1 MNQAFSTLI
10 STVNGSGSQS
20 ANAILAKALFRMG
33 HYVGAKNLF
42 PSNIAGLPTWFV
54 IRTHPDGFVSREK
67 LSDIVVAKNS
77 ETAAEDLQRVK
88 PGGFYFYDQEI
99 KINPREIRSD
109 INSYAIPFR
118 EIVQS
123 ASDSIKMRKL
133 LTNMVYVGVLAE
145 LLKLDSEILSACL
158 TSQFSGKE
166 SVVAANATATQLG
179 RAYAKEHLSQIQFPF
194 TAKLNPQLNA
204 NKILID
210 GNSAAALGAT
220 VGGCTFF
227 SWYPITPSTSLAE
240 TFHDFCEQFRVNA
253 DGSKKFAVLQA
264 EDELSAINMVIGA
277 GWAGSRAMTA
287 TSGPGLSL
295 MAEAAGLSYF
305 AEIPAVIWDVQR
317 AGPSTG
323 LPTRTLQGDLRAA
336 ANLSHG
342 DTEHIV
348 LLPANPEE
356 CYEFAQLALDLA
368 EKYQTL
374 VIVLSDLDI
383 GMNFSISNELQL
395 PSGEYQ
401 RGKVLSAEDLNHVD
415 EFARYK
421 DVDNDGIPQRTLPGT
436 LHTKAA
442 YFTRG
447 TGHNEKA
454 GYTEDPLVFKNLLL
468 RLKKKFELL
477 SADLPKPLIHAD
489 PLAKIALVSFGST
502 DAVIPELQSRM
513 KKNNIATSTARVRAL
528 PLKKHSASELES
540 FLNAHEKILILEQ
553 NRDAQMHNILVKEF
567 PHLAGRFHSALT
579 FDGWPISIDEVE
591 ALVSTHAKEQVKT
604 C

>member
-1 MNQAFSTLI
+1 
-10 STVNGSGSQS
+10 
-20 ANAILAKALFRMG
+20 
-33 HYVGAKNLF
+33 
-42 PSNIAGLPTWFV
+42 
-54 IRTHPDGFVSREK
+54 
-67 LSDIVVAKNS
+67 VV
-77 ETAAEDLQRVK
+77 
-88 PGGFYFYDQEI
+88 
-99 KINPREIRSD
+99 
-109 INSYAIPFR
+109 
-118 EIVQS
+118 
-123 ASDSIKMRKL
+123 
-133 LTNMVYVGVLAE
+133 
-145 LLKLDSEILSACL
+145 
-158 TSQFSGKE
+158 
-166 SVVAANATATQLG
+166 
-179 RAYAKEHLSQIQFPF
+179 
-194 TAKLNPQLNA
+194 
-204 NKILID
+204 
-210 GNSAAALGAT
+210 
-220 VGGCTFF
+220 
-227 SWYPITPSTSLAE
+227 
-240 TFHDFCEQFRVNA
+240 
-253 DGSKKFAVLQA
+253 QA

-336 ANLSHG
+336 THLSHG

-383 GMNFSISNELQL
+383 GMNFSVTNELQL
-395 PSGEYQ
+395 PTGEYN
-401 RGKVLSAEDLNHVD
+401 RGKVLDAEDLNQVN
-415 EFARYK
+415 EFARYR
-421 DVDNDGIPQRTLPGT
+421 DIDNDGVPQRTLPGT

-468 RLKKKFELL
+468 RLKKKFEHL
-477 SADLPKPLIHAD
+477 SADLPKPLIQTD
-489 PLAKIALVSFGST
+489 PSAKIALVSYGST
-502 DAVIPELQSRM
+502 EAVIPELQSRL
-513 KKNNIATSTARVRAL
+513 KNKNVATSAARVRAL
-528 PLKKHSASELES
+528 PLKKQSPSELES
-540 FLNAHEKILILEQ
+540 FFNSHDRILILEQ
-553 NRDAQMHNILVKEF
+553 NRDAQLHDILVKEF
-567 PHLAGRFHSALT
+567 PHLATRFQSVLS

-591 ALVSTHAKEQVKT
+591 AQVSQQITAQVKDQVKT